1 MYIQTD
7 SSSAG
12 PDSRHRKY
20 TIHELRSIGQACSE
34 NLPPMCTVQA
44 MCRYELQRQSKVE
57 RLFRGQL
64 FNLVKAENASESPE
78 SRITKLEKTVNELE
92 RMVKGKVM
100 DERLAF
106 SNIKV
111 DALSIKTDNL
121 AGMLQQQATEL
132 EEIKKTNI
140 TKANAHDD
148 KISDLATQ
156 LDVMKKTNVAKADA
170 NDAQM
175 SFAKVKVDAHSIK
188 IVDLTSI
195 SSKQNDKISN
205 LAAQLEEITLANVA
219 KAAAN
224 IFSTEF
230 ANVMTKVCEEL
241 DVLFSDRNTL
251 VNLIDGVE
259 SRIEKLEGL
268 VRTLTAQG
276 NTSTTASD
284 GASPAQTQRIPVQS
298 HDGQSYDL
306 SIPKGSGL
314 GTRKENRAPIK
325 PFTPGNP

>member
-1 MYIQTD
+1 M
-7 SSSAG
+7 S
-12 PDSRHRKY
+12 
-20 TIHELRSIGQACSE
+20 
-34 NLPPMCTVQA
+34 TVQA
-44 MCRYELQRQSKVE
+44 MCRYELQRRSKVE

-78 SRITKLEKTVNELE
+78 SRITKLEKTVNELQ
-92 RMVKGKVM
+92 RMAKGKVM

-111 DALSIKTDNL
+111 DALSIKTDGL
-121 AGMLQQQATEL
+121 AGMLQRQAIEL
-132 EEIKKTNI
+132 EEIKKTNV
-140 TKANAHDD
+140 TKADAQDD

-175 SFAKVKVDAHSIK
+175 SFAKVKVDAHSVK

-230 ANVMTKVCEEL
+230 ANAMTKVYEEL
-241 DVLFSDRNTL
+241 DTLFSDRNTL

-284 GASPAQTQRIPVQS
+284 GASPAQTQRISVQS
-298 HDGQSYDL
+298 RDGQSYEL

-325 PFTPGNP
+325 PFTSGNP